1 MIIEIW
7 RKVIVEDLPARFTVG
22 QSPTDESPP
31 VKSINFYETGAIG
44 GKAYRGGCYVVQFE
58 DSPMRRII
66 PSHCVVDILYEV
78 PQKEE
83 PVTVKLEE

>member
-1 MIIEIW
+1 MIIEVW
-7 RKVIVEDLPARFTVG
+7 REATAEDLPVRFTVG
-22 QSPTDESPP
+22 QSPAAASPP

-44 GKAYRGGCYVVQFE
+44 GKAYRGPCYVIQFE

-66 PSHCVVDILYEV
+66 PAHCVVDVLYEV

-83 PVTVKLEE
+83 PVTVKLED